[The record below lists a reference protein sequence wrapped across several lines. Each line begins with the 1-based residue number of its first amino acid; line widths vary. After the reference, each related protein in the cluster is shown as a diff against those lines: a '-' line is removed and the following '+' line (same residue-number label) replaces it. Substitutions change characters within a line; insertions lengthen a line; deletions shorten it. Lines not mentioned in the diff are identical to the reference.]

1 MTASG
6 AAVVATDRSGGAPA
20 AVSADQVGDWLMQWL
35 RSAEQDWHTRD
46 DSDGL
51 EQGWYGTGYTAWG
64 MQTTLQ
70 YLSATG
76 AVAVHA
82 PDEATRRW
90 ATRRALAALRFVV
103 ATHESGFAAAEDG
116 RRWGRSWI
124 SVLGLERAAWV
135 IDELGPQLEPRY
147 RTGLAGLLTDE
158 ADWQADHH
166 ERGGVPGIRG
176 GRWEKDG
183 LNRPESNLWCGA
195 HLWRT
200 AQRYPDHPHAAKWRE
215 VAVHFL
221 INAVSVP
228 SDADSTAVVDG
239 VSVAQ
244 AHRGAN
250 FFETYALDHHGYLNV
265 GYMVICASN
274 AALALLDLSAQG
286 HPIPEALLWHQRDLW
301 QRIRP
306 LIGPDGRL
314 VRIGGDA
321 RVRYAYCQEY
331 LLPALLLAE
340 REFGD
345 PGAAELADRYLQ
357 LVGRERSE
365 TADGLLYGRRLQP
378 LGSDQPYYRARLET
392 DRACALGIWWHHSVL
407 GGPAEHRSA
416 AGHGSGDTV
425 AVTAPTEVQDRT
437 AGEPPEEE
445 TGAWSDA
452 EHGFAYLRGSRRT
465 ASVSWRAASK
475 TQVLAFPTERP
486 DMAEWALNLCP
497 VLRFEGDGRSPSPTE
512 SPQAQ
517 RRVAGYTLEAFAGGF
532 VSAARVEEGVSLS
545 VAEGWR
551 GTGPVADSWIVVAAL
566 PDDATVVGLH
576 VSRARDLRPPLLSA
590 HGLNLLIPNDVH
602 NDHRRSIV
610 PLAENALCV
619 DDVLDVV
626 ADAPLGVTSHPVT
639 DRSGLRSIAVEQIVA
654 GARRG
659 RYWVGAG
666 EPILTSAWVV
676 RVRDAA
682 DPVPRLSSES
692 SRGQY
697 RVEVSTPAGRWRLQ
711 LDPDGADRSI
721 EADAVGEVTLSTLS
735 TTTEENHR

>member
-1 MTASG
+1 MTASD
-6 AAVVATDRSGGAPA
+6 AAVAAAGPSGTSPA
-20 AVSADQVGDWLMQWL
+20 AVSPEQVGDWLTQWL
-35 RSAEQDWHTRD
+35 RSAEQDWHTRSD
-46 DSDGL
+46 ADGL

-70 YLSATG
+70 YLAAAG

-82 PDEATRRW
+82 PHAGTRSW
-90 ATRRALAALRFVV
+90 ATRRALAVLRFVV

-124 SVLGLERAAWV
+124 SVLGLERAGWV

-147 RTGLAGLLTDE
+147 GRGLADLLIDE

-166 ERGGVPGIRG
+166 ERGGVSGIRG
-176 GRWEKDG
+176 GRWEQDG

-200 AQRYPDHPHAAKWRE
+200 AERYPDHLRAATWRE

-239 VSVAQ
+239 VSVAA

-250 FFETYALDHHGYLNV
+250 FFESYALDHHGYLNV

-274 AALALLDLSAQG
+274 AALAQLDLLAQG
-286 HPIPEALLWHQRDLW
+286 RRVPEALLWHQRHLW
-301 QRIRP
+301 QRIRT

-314 VRIGGDA
+314 VRIGGDT

-345 PGAAELADRYLQ
+345 AGAGELAGRYLQ
-357 LVGRERSE
+357 LVGRERAE
-365 TADGLLYGRRLQP
+365 TTDGLLYGRRLQP
-378 LGSDQPYYRARLET
+378 LGSHQPYYRARLET
-392 DRACALGIWWHHSVL
+392 DRACALATWWHHSVL
-407 GGPAEHRSA
+407 GTATVRS
-416 AGHGSGDTV
+416 SGD
-425 AVTAPTEVQDRT
+425 VTAAAAESEAAQPRPAVDQADDDS
-437 AGEPPEEE
+437 A
-445 TGAWSDA
+445 AWSDS
-452 EHGFAYLRGSRRT
+452 EHGFAYVRGRRRT
-465 ASVSWRAASK
+465 ASVSWRAASRS
-475 TQVLAFPTERP
+475 QVLALPTDRP

-497 VLRFEGDGRSPSPTE
+497 VLRFEGDGSAATATE
-512 SPQAQ
+512 SPAAQ
-517 RRVAGYTLEAFAGGF
+517 RRVAGYTLETFAGGF
-532 VSAARVEEGVSLS
+532 LSAARVEEGVSLS

-551 GTGPVADSWIVVAAL
+551 GTGPVADSWIVAAAL

-602 NDHRRSIV
+602 NGRQRSIV
-610 PLAENALCV
+610 ALTENALCV
-619 DDVLDVV
+619 DDLLDVV
-626 ADAPLGVTSHPVT
+626 ADSPLAVSSHPVT
-639 DRSGLRSIAVEQIVA
+639 DRSGLRGIAVAQICA
-654 GARRG
+654 GVRRG
-659 RYWVGAG
+659 RYWARAG
-666 EPILTSAWVV
+666 ELILTSAWVV
-676 RVRDAA
+676 RVRDVA
-682 DPVPRLSSES
+682 DPVPRLSYQNR
-692 SRGQY
+692 RGRH
-697 RVEVSTPAGRWRLQ
+697 RVEVSTPAGRWQLQ
-711 LDPDGADRSI
+711 LDLDGTDPPTW
-721 EADAVGEVTLSTLS
+721 GEPLGDVSLSALSTL
-735 TTTEENHR
+735 TEENHR

>member
-1 MTASG
+1 MVSG
-6 AAVVATDRSGGAPA
+6 AVVAATDTSGSSSAGVSPA
-20 AVSADQVGDWLMQWL
+20 QVGDWLMQWL
-35 RSAEQDWHTRD
+35 RSAEQDWHTRSD
-46 DSDGL
+46 PDGL

-70 YLSATG
+70 YLAGAG

-82 PDEATRRW
+82 PDEARRRW

-124 SVLGLERAAWV
+124 SVLGLERAGWV
-135 IDELGPQLEPRY
+135 IDELGPQLEPQY
-147 RTGLAGLLTDE
+147 RNGLAELLIDE

-166 ERGGVPGIRG
+166 ERGGVTGIRG

-200 AQRYPDHPHAAKWRE
+200 AQRYPDHPRAPKWRE
-215 VAVHFL
+215 VAVNFL

-239 VSVAQ
+239 VPVAA

-250 FFETYALDHHGYLNV
+250 FFESYALDHHGYLNV

-274 AALALLDLSAQG
+274 AALALLDLRAQG

-345 PGAAELADRYLQ
+345 AGAAGLADRYLRM
-357 LVGRERSE
+357 VGRERAE
-365 TADGLLYGRRLQP
+365 TPDGLLYGRRLRA

-407 GGPAEHRSA
+407 GSAAEHSNAAGRSNGAAVAESSETEAVQLRSA
-416 AGHGSGDTV
+416 GG
-425 AVTAPTEVQDRT
+425 R
-437 AGEPPEEE
+437 PEEE
-445 TGAWSDA
+445 PGAWSDA
-452 EHGFAYLRGSRRT
+452 EHGFACLRGARRT
-465 ASVSWRAASK
+465 ASVSWRAASR
-475 TQVLAFPTERP
+475 TQALAFPTERP

-497 VLRFEGDGRSPSPTE
+497 VLRFEGDGRAPSPTE
-512 SPQAQ
+512 SPHAQ
-517 RRVAGYTLEAFAGGF
+517 RRVAGYTLEEFTGGF
-532 VSAARVEEGVSLS
+532 VSAARVEEGVSLA

-639 DRSGLRSIAVEQIVA
+639 DHSGLRSIAVEQISA

-682 DPVPRLSSES
+682 DPVPRLSAES
-692 SRGQY
+692 SQSRY

-711 LDPDGADRSI
+711 LDLDGADRSI
-721 EADAVGEVTLSTLS
+721 WGDAVGEVTLSALS
-735 TTTEENHR
+735 TTTEEKHR

>member
-1 MTASG
+1 MESD
-6 AAVVATDRSGGAPA
+6 AAVTATDRSGRPPA
-20 AVSADQVGDWLMQWL
+20 AVSADQVGDWLTQWL
-35 RSAEQDWHTRD
+35 RSAEQDWHTRND
-46 DSDGL
+46 PDGL

-76 AVAVHA
+76 AVAVHS

-90 ATRRALAALRFVV
+90 ATRRALAALRYVV
-103 ATHESGFAAAEDG
+103 ATHSCGFAAAEDG

-124 SVLGLERAAWV
+124 SVLGLERAGWV
-135 IDELGPQLEPRY
+135 LDELGPQLEPRY
-147 RTGLAGLLTDE
+147 RAGLTDLLIDE

-200 AQRYPDHPHAAKWRE
+200 AQRYPDHPHATKWQE

-221 INAVSVP
+221 LNAVSVP

-250 FFETYALDHHGYLNV
+250 FFESYALDHHGYLNV

-274 AALALLDLSAQG
+274 AALALLDLRAQG
-286 HPIPEALLWHQRDLW
+286 RPVPEALLWHQRDLW
-301 QRIRP
+301 QRIRR

-314 VRIGGDA
+314 LRIGGDA

-340 REFGD
+340 RELGD
-345 PGAAELADRYLQ
+345 AGAGELADRYLH
-357 LVGRERSE
+357 LVGHERAE
-365 TADGLLYGRRLQP
+365 TSDGLLYGRRLQP
-378 LGSDQPYYRARLET
+378 LGSHQPYYRARLET
-392 DRACALGIWWHHSVL
+392 DRACALGFWWHHTVI
-407 GGPAEHRSA
+407 GGAAGHRSA
-416 AGHGSGDTV
+416 GAAAATSRPEVVLTS
-425 AVTAPTEVQDRT
+425 TAAARRD
-437 AGEPPEEE
+437 EE
-445 TGAWSDA
+445 TDAWSDR
-452 EHGFAYLRGSRRT
+452 EHGFAYVRGTRRT
-465 ASVSWRAASK
+465 ASVSWRAATR
-475 TQVLAFPTERP
+475 TQLLAFPTERP
-486 DMAEWALNLCP
+486 DMAEWAHNLCP
-497 VLRFEGDGRSPSPTE
+497 VLRFEGDGRASSTTE
-512 SPQAQ
+512 SPHPQ
-517 RRVAGYTLEAFAGGF
+517 RRVAGYTLDTFAGGF
-532 VSAARVEEGVSLS
+532 VSAARVEEGVALS

-551 GTGPVADSWIVVAAL
+551 GTGPVADTWIVVAAL

-639 DRSGLRSIAVEQIVA
+639 DRSGLRSIAVEQICA

-676 RVRDAA
+676 RVRDVA

-692 SRGQY
+692 GQGGY

-711 LDPDGADRSI
+711 LDPDGAAGSI
-721 EADAVGEVTLSTLS
+721 WGERVGEVTLSALS
-735 TTTEENHR
+735 TTTEGKHR

>member
-1 MTASG
+1 MMSG
-6 AAVVATDRSGGAPA
+6 AAVAATDRSAGA
-20 AVSADQVGDWLMQWL
+20 AVSPDQVGDWLTQWL
-35 RSAEQDWHTRD
+35 RSAEQDWHTRQ

-70 YLSATG
+70 YLAAAG
-76 AVAVHA
+76 AVAAHA
-82 PDEATRRW
+82 RDETTHRW
-90 ATRRALAALRFVV
+90 ATRRVLAALRYVV
-103 ATHESGFAAAEDG
+103 ATHECNFAAAEDG

-124 SVLGLERAAWV
+124 SVLGLERAGWV
-135 IDELGPQLEPRY
+135 IDEFGAQLEPRY
-147 RTGLAGLLTDE
+147 REGLTDLLIDE

-183 LNRPESNLWCGA
+183 LNRPESNLWCGG

-200 AQRYPDHPHAAKWRE
+200 AQRYPDHPRATKWRE

-250 FFETYALDHHGYLNV
+250 FFESYALDHHGYLNV

-274 AALALLDLSAQG
+274 AALALLDLRAQ
-286 HPIPEALLWHQRDLW
+286 HRPVPEALLWHQRDLW

-345 PGAAELADRYLQ
+345 TGAGELADRYLQ
-357 LVGRERSE
+357 LVGRERAE
-365 TADGLLYGRRLQP
+365 TADGLLYGRRLQA
-378 LGSDQPYYRARLET
+378 LGADQPYYRARLET
-392 DRACALGIWWHHSVL
+392 DRACVLGSWWHHSVL
-407 GGPAEHRSA
+407 ASA
-416 AGHGSGDTV
+416 AGHRSADVAGAPSQTETV
-425 AVTAPTEVQDRT
+425 PDRT
-437 AGEPPEEE
+437 AGERPEADV
-445 TGAWSDA
+445 GAWSDA
-452 EHGFAYLRGSRRT
+452 EHGFAYIRGPRRT
-465 ASVSWRAASK
+465 ASVSWRAASR

-497 VLRFEGDGRSPSPTE
+497 VLRFEGDGRAPSATE
-512 SPQAQ
+512 SPHAQ
-517 RRVAGYTLEAFAGGF
+517 RRVAGYTLDTFAGGF
-532 VSAARVEEGVSLS
+532 VSAARVEEGVALS

-619 DDVLDVV
+619 DDALDVV
-626 ADAPLGVTSHPVT
+626 ADAPLGVASHPVT
-639 DRSGLRSIAVEQIVA
+639 DRSGLRSIAVEQIMA

-659 RYWVGAG
+659 RYWVSAG
-666 EPILTSAWVV
+666 GPILTSAWVV

-682 DPVPRLSSES
+682 DPVPRLSSETS
-692 SRGQY
+692 QGRY

-711 LDPDGADRSI
+711 LDPDGADQSI
-721 EADAVGEVTLSTLS
+721 GGTAVGAVTLSTLS